1 MMEFTL
7 SKKPIQN
14 NPNCAYCGKVFNDKG
29 LSLQIQVDH
38 RKIDFPICQPC
49 FEMVPRFQATVNLE
63 TGYAKLK
70 R

>member
-7 SKKPIQN
+7 SKKPIQS

-38 RKIDFPICQPC
+38 RVIDFPICQPC
-49 FEMVPRFQATVNLE
+49 FEMVPRFEATVNLE
-63 TGYAKLK
+63 TGYARVK

>member
-7 SKKPIQN
+7 SKKPLQN
-14 NPNCAYCGKVFNDKG
+14 NPSCAYCGKVFNDKG
-29 LSLQIQVDH
+29 LSLQIQVDQ

-49 FEMVPRFQATVNLE
+49 YELAPRFQATVNLE
-63 TGYAKLK
+63 TGYARLK